1 MFTYIL
7 GLLQLVVV
15 VIGGG
20 DVIERGVK
28 VSLKGEQ
35 LIAVHNGHWPPAW
48 HNSMLLWCF
57 ALLERKRR
65 ERERESLVSVIS
77 MFEDSGSPSSQAHP
91 FEEAQSP

>member
-1 MFTYIL
+1 MV
-7 GLLQLVVV
+7 VVV

-28 VSLKGEQ
+28 VSLEGEQ
-35 LIAVHNGHWPPAW
+35 LIAVHYRHWPPAW

-65 ERERESLVSVIS
+65 V
-77 MFEDSGSPSSQAHP
+77 
-91 FEEAQSP
+91 